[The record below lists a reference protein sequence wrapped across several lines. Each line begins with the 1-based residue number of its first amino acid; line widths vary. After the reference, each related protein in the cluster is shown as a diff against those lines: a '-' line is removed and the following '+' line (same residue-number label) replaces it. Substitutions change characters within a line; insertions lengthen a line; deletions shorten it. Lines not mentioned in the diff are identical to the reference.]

1 MAAAKAVWV
10 HMVGIAGAGMS
21 GIARVLSEEG
31 YKVSGSDL
39 QSNNTTKKLSELGI
53 EVFQGNIHSG
63 NSTKAGNLV
72 FIHRLEGC

>member
-39 QSNNTTKKLSELGI
+39 QVN
-53 EVFQGNIHSG
+53 
-63 NSTKAGNLV
+63 
-72 FIHRLEGC
+72 